1 MTLFGF
7 FAVQLSFIFMILG
20 LGYWAAS
27 GLVSYLGLKKT
38 FWIDRV
44 CIGAFVIIGLFA
56 TLGIVVLLFPWA
68 MRQILSGLVLASAFL
83 LSTYVF
89 FRKRLYK
96 DVIESSRLEKIFLIG
111 VVVMSGLTLAISL
124 LPVKLPSQLVDGP
137 YVAKHDY
144 LGVRVQYI
152 TGNLPTDNSLPHV
165 ISEYLLRD
173 ISFKKERPVMPG
185 QEVSNRP
192 ILVSLILVPI
202 RAAFSLPAQLPDGLP
217 KFNYVG
223 TAWPDFS
230 VLMKDDFGYLF
241 SLSIGITLNAL
252 IFLAVGAFAVRAQNK
267 SALIAA
273 GVVALMLSSPYFI
286 FQTIFTWPKELAAFF
301 VLYSVLSYYKLKN
314 PMLAGGFL
322 AFGYLSHPYAIVFL
336 IGFILHAAY
345 VYLKKAKWQRENEL
359 EVFDELK
366 NGVTPHVE
374 IKPIVSEKIFFQS
387 IGISNNVDVKYFIKF
402 LAVFAILVTPWF
414 VWTKLILHIPSDIIS
429 QNFIQSGQ
437 GLMDFFWIRPVNFFN
452 TLLPVHL
459 LHFPFDLNSVVLGSA
474 VTMLG
479 AIGILIFAF
488 SLMYF
493 FENAF
498 LKDKVFLIYI
508 PSLLLIFIF
517 SNQAV
522 PALHGLQGPIAL
534 LLLVGVMQMRKILNT
549 TWVSIL
555 LSMQVIINVLL
566 LSRYF
571 YKLV

>member
-1 MTLFGF
+1 MTWFGF
-7 FAVQLSFIFMILG
+7 FALQLSFIFMILG

-44 CIGAFVIIGLFA
+44 CIGAFVIIFLFA
-56 TLGIVVLLFPWA
+56 ILGIVVLFFPWD
-68 MRQILSGLVLASAFL
+68 MRQAFSGSILASVFL
-83 LSTYVF
+83 SSCYVF

-96 DVIESSRLEKIFLIG
+96 DLIESSRLEKIFLIA
-111 VVVMSGLTLAISL
+111 VVVMSGLGLAITL

-202 RAAFSLPAQLPDGLP
+202 RSAFSLPLQLPDGLP
-217 KFNYVG
+217 KFSYVG
-223 TAWPDFS
+223 TSWPDFS
-230 VLMKDDFGYLF
+230 VLMQDDYGYLF
-241 SLSIGITLNAL
+241 SLSIGMALNAL
-252 IFLAVGAFAVRAQNK
+252 LYLAVGAFAVRAQNK
-267 SALIAA
+267 STLIAV
-273 GVVALMLSSPYFI
+273 GVVVLMMSSPYFI
-286 FQTIFTWPKELAAFF
+286 FQTIYTWPKELAAFF
-301 VLYSVLSYYKLKN
+301 ILYSVLSYHKLKN
-314 PMLAGGFL
+314 PMLAGGLL

-336 IGFILHAAY
+336 IGFILHAIY
-345 VYLKKAKWQRENEL
+345 VYLKQGKWQGQSTESQGSEL
-359 EVFDELK
+359 AGFV
-366 NGVTPHVE
+366 
-374 IKPIVSEKIFFQS
+374 EKISGNSHIEMQS
-387 IGISNNVDVKYFIKF
+387 MDVVDSVKVKYLISF
-402 LAVFAILVTPWF
+402 LTIFAILVAPWF
-414 VWTKLILHIPSDIIS
+414 VWSKLILHIPSDLVS

-437 GLMDFFWIRPVNFFN
+437 RLMDFFWIRPVNFFN
-452 TLLPVHL
+452 AILPVHL
-459 LHFPFDLNSVVLGSA
+459 LHYPFDLNSLVLGSM
-474 VTMLG
+474 VTMPG
-479 AIGILIFAF
+479 AIGILVFAF
-488 SLMYF
+488 SLIYF
-493 FENAF
+493 FENTF
-498 LKDKVFLIYI
+498 GKDKVFLIYI
-508 PSLLLIFIF
+508 PSLLLILIF

-534 LLLVGVMQMRKILNT
+534 LLLVGVMQMQKILNT

-555 LSMQVIINVLL
+555 LSLQVIINVLL
-566 LSRYF
+566 LGRYF